1 MKEVVVE
8 DDDCIETVLPIIG
21 EAMENGELCRIS
33 HVERLGE
40 RSIAA
45 LVRLTSSPGFFD
57 MRSGK
62 ILRPSPG
69 FGLVGVDEFG
79 GVRALG

>member
-1 MKEVVVE
+1 MKDVIVA
-8 DDDCIETVLPIIG
+8 DDDCIETVLPIIV

-33 HVERLGE
+33 HVERLGQ

-45 LVRLTSSPGFFD
+45 LVRLTSPSGFFD

-62 ILRPSPG
+62 LLRPRPG
-69 FGLVGVDEFG
+69 FGLVSVDESG
-79 GVRALG
+79 GGQALG